1 MAKPGKRAPINLVE
15 VEKLAALH
23 VTDQEMAGW
32 FEVNVRTIERR
43 KKNRKFAAAIERG
56 RAKGKISIRRMQM
69 QMLQAGN
76 STMGVWLG
84 KQILG
89 QNEYAPP
96 PESSITSVI
105 LLPFCAGVEPPG
117 EASLRLAGDDI
128 EPAAMGAITGG
139 TGPTID
145 VLQQPTGEPTWR
157 MRSGQ

>member
-23 VTDQEMAGW
+23 VTDVEMAGW
-32 FEVNVRTIERR
+32 FSVSVRTIERR

-89 QNEYAPP
+89 QNDYPQPLVTAVNSVLVLP
-96 PESSITSVI
+96 SSIH
-105 LLPFCAGVEPPG
+105 AGQVGMEMTESIEVEQGPSG
-117 EASLRLAGDDI
+117 ADLIDGRLQ
-128 EPAAMGAITGG
+128 
-139 TGPTID
+139 PTID
-145 VLQQPTGEPTWR
+145 LVRHGIGAPDWKVRG
-157 MRSGQ
+157 